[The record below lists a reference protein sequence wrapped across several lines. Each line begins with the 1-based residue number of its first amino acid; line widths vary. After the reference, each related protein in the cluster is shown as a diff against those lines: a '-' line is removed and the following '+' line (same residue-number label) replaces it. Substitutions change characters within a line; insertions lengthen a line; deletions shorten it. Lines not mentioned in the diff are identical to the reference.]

1 MHPNRNVSYRL
12 RCGNFNATRTFAQ
25 PHSGHVN
32 TTRRTSMRRHEDTRS
47 NTRTQLSSKHAV
59 LGAAIAIFA
68 SLAVIGPARA
78 DDSAVE
84 WKPERAP
91 TGPTMIVVGLQEQR
105 AQVYRNG
112 VRIAS
117 TPVST
122 GKPGHET
129 PTGLFS
135 I

>member
-1 MHPNRNVSYRL
+1 
-12 RCGNFNATRTFAQ
+12 
-25 PHSGHVN
+25 
-32 TTRRTSMRRHEDTRS
+32 MRRHEDTRS

-122 GKPGHET
+122 GKT
-129 PTGLFS
+129 
-135 I
+135 